1 MKVLYFSRDYTPH
14 DHRFLAAL
22 AQTEHEVYFLRL
34 ERRGHAQEERPLP
47 PGIRPV
53 AWAGGARS
61 ARLTDGP
68 RLLLSL
74 WRVLRRLRPDLVH
87 AGPIQTCAL
96 LAALAGAK
104 PLVSMSW
111 GSDLM
116 LDAEKDRKFRWVT
129 QVVLQ
134 KSAALI
140 CDNEAVREKAIA
152 LGAAPDKITVFPW
165 GVDLA
170 HFSPEGGD
178 GGLRQRAGW
187 QDCFVLLHTRTWE
200 PVYGVDV
207 LARAFVLAAGQRPDL
222 RLLLLG
228 NGSLAGRIRR
238 TLMGGGVLDWVHFG
252 GQVNYADLPDYYRA
266 ANLYISASHSDGS
279 SVSLMEALACGLPAV
294 VSDIPG
300 NREWVT
306 PEVGWQFP
314 DGDAEALARI
324 ILQAVAAQ
332 DELKAKA
339 AAARRRAE
347 YKANWPA
354 NFQQLLAA
362 YEKVCTP

>member
-1 MKVLYFSRDYTPH
+1 MKILYFSRDYTPH

-34 ERRGHAQEERPLP
+34 ERRGHAQEDRPLP
-47 PGIRPV
+47 AGV
-53 AWAGGARS
+53 QAVSWAGGLRP
-61 ARLTDGP
+61 ARLADGP

-74 WRVLRRLRPDLVH
+74 RRVLRRVQPDIVH

-96 LAALAGAK
+96 LAALAGAR

-116 LDAEKDRKFRWVT
+116 LDAGKNRGYRWGT
-129 QVVLQ
+129 DIVL
-134 KSAALI
+134 KNSAALL

-152 LGAAPDKITVFPW
+152 LGMDADKITVFPW

-170 HFSPEGGD
+170 HFSPRGDD

-187 QDCFVLLHTRTWE
+187 QDCFVLLHTRSWE

-207 LARAFVLAAGQRPDL
+207 LARAFASAARQRDDL
-222 RLLLLG
+222 RLLMLG
-228 NGSLAGRIRR
+228 NGSLAGRIKQIFI
-238 TLMGGGVLDWVHFG
+238 GAGVIDWVHFG
-252 GQVNYADLPDYYRA
+252 GQVQYSDLPQFYRA
-266 ANLYISASHSDGS
+266 ADLYLSASHSDGS
-279 SVSLMEALACGLPAV
+279 SVSLMEALACGVPAL

-306 PEVGWQFP
+306 PKVGWQFP
-314 DGDAEALARI
+314 DGDAEALASG
-324 ILQAVAAQ
+324 ILRAVAERAA
-332 DELKAKA
+332 LKKMG
-339 AAARRRAE
+339 AAARLHAE
-347 YKANWPA
+347 QKADWSK
-354 NFQQLLAA
+354 NFQQLLGA
-362 YEKVCTP
+362 YAKGRQA

>member
-47 PGIRPV
+47 TGV
-53 AWAGGARS
+53 QAVDWAGGLRP
-61 ARLTDGP
+61 ARLADGP

-74 WRVLRRLRPDLVH
+74 RRVLRRVKPDVVH

-96 LAALAGAK
+96 LGALAGAR

-116 LDAEKDRKFRWVT
+116 LDAEKNRATRWAT
-129 QVVLQ
+129 NVVLR
-134 KSAALI
+134 KSAALL
-140 CDNEAVREKAIA
+140 CDNEAVRAKAIA
-152 LGAAPDKITVFPW
+152 LGMDAGRIVTFPW

-170 HFSPEGGD
+170 HFSPVGGD

-207 LARAFVLAAGQRPDL
+207 VARAFALAARQRDDL
-222 RLLLLG
+222 RLVMLG
-228 NGSLAGRIRR
+228 NGSLAGRIKQV
-238 TLMGGGVLDWVHFG
+238 LMGAGVIDWVRFA
-252 GQVNYADLPDYYRA
+252 GQVSLSELPDIYRA
-266 ANLYISASHSDGS
+266 ADLYVSASHSDGS
-279 SVSLMEALACGLPAV
+279 SVSLMEALACGVPAL

-306 PEVGWQFP
+306 PEVGWRFP
-314 DGDAEALARI
+314 DGDAEALAQG
-324 ILQAVAAQ
+324 ILRAAGER
-332 DELKAKA
+332 DALKKMG
-339 AAARRRAE
+339 AAARAKAE
-347 YKANWPA
+347 HKADWTK
-354 NFQQLLAA
+354 NFQRLLNA
-362 YEKVCTP
+362 YEKGKAA